1 MTLPLELRP
10 YQKAAVDAMGDGVL
24 LVSPTGTGKTLM
36 MVMAARRAI
45 AEGKRVLWVAHRE
58 ELLFQASRTAGD
70 TGILIASVQSVR
82 RGWKGPRVD
91 VLIVDEAHHLPADDW
106 SLLLEEQF
114 PMAELWGAT
123 ATPERSDGRGLGALF
138 RAMHVAIS
146 IPDAVAAGYL
156 VPSDVLRPDRAM
168 KPGEL
173 AEEPL
178 KAYEKNAKGTK
189 TILFAPTVPISI
201 QYAQEFTA
209 AGYPA
214 RAVFG
219 EMRAEDRRAALAD
232 YVAGK
237 VRVLVS
243 VAVLTEGTDLPDTE
257 TIILARGFGTAGGY
271 LQAVGRGLRPAPG
284 KKRCLVLDLKGVY
297 HAFGAP
303 DEDRI
308 YSLDGAGIR
317 RPGDDVEVRFCPVC
331 GAPSK
336 TTECEACGYAGEL
349 RIRKPRVLGLALE
362 RFARIRQ
369 DNEEEQAC
377 RLAKWIGEA
386 VAKGHKPGR
395 AWFKFTGAYGFR
407 PSPKVAMRAKAIVR
421 ASNAG

>member
-10 YQKAAVDAMGDGVL
+10 YQKAAVEAIGDGVL
-24 LVSPTGTGKTLM
+24 LVAPTGVGKTLM
-36 MVMAARRAI
+36 MVMAARKAI

-58 ELLFQASRTAGD
+58 ELLFQAARTAGD
-70 TGILIASVQSVR
+70 TGMAVASVQSVR
-82 RGWKGPRVD
+82 RGWKGPRID

-189 TILFAPTVPISI
+189 TILFAPTVPIAI

-237 VRVLVS
+237 VR
-243 VAVLTEGTDLPDTE
+243 A
-257 TIILARGFGTAGGY
+257 
-271 LQAVGRGLRPAPG
+271 
-284 KKRCLVLDLKGVY
+284 
-297 HAFGAP
+297 AFLSSG
-303 DEDRI
+303 
-308 YSLDGAGIR
+308 DGAWLTVYDRKQLAVAAVTRYTSVYGGKPE
-317 RPGDDVEVRFCPVC
+317 RPQQAADVGELLVVEVQRSDEQRQVIDL
-331 GAPSK
+331 GAVR
-336 TTECEACGYAGEL
+336 T
-349 RIRKPRVLGLALE
+349 
-362 RFARIRQ
+362 
-369 DNEEEQAC
+369 
-377 RLAKWIGEA
+377 RLA
-386 VAKGHKPGR
+386 
-395 AWFKFTGAYGFR
+395 
-407 PSPKVAMRAKAIVR
+407 
-421 ASNAG
+421 AGDPILR